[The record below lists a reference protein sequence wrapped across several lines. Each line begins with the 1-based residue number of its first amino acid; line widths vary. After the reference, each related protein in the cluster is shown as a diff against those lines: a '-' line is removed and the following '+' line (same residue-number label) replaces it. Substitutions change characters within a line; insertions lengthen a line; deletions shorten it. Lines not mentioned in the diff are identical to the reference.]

1 MPGRTCRLETDA
13 MTMTRRLALLIAAV
27 LLPALLGSLWLHTL
41 AARDALVLEQE
52 TRNQDA
58 ATALALA
65 LSQQRGDMAALQ
77 TVAAAQFDLGHYRRL
92 VLRDGQ
98 GGVLF
103 QREQPT
109 RQPDV
114 PAWFTAS
121 WPITA
126 PAGRAAVS
134 AGWREVGTLEVVS
147 QSGWVHAAL
156 WAAAVR
162 SAAFMGGLA
171 LLALLLAAG
180 LLRAWQRP
188 LRATVGQARAIEAGR
203 FELAPE
209 PSQPELRE
217 LTRSMNAMV
226 RRLKEVFGAQADQ
239 VALLQRQAQ
248 TDAVTG
254 LLYRRH
260 FISRLTDRLAD
271 PAAPG
276 SALLLVRV
284 LRLDSVNERLGF
296 EATDRLLAASAEVLL
311 AYADRVAGAAAGR
324 LNGADF
330 ALLLPAAGVGDET
343 AQALALALNTSPLA
357 RAGSARYAVGGVDG
371 LRGQSAG
378 AALAAADAA
387 LAEAEVANTPVV
399 EQAQRRAQDASGA
412 RAWRSQIASALEE
425 GRTRL
430 AEFPV
435 VDAQGR
441 LIHLECPLR
450 VQFGGTNSRFDGA
463 EDNDGAAEGQ
473 ADYRPARDW
482 LALAQRSR
490 LMPRVDL
497 AALDLALAA
506 IAADGVPRGVHVSQ
520 ASLAEPGFVDIVAQR
535 LGQAPSAARALSIEW
550 VESSQ
555 PTDATVL
562 RAAAASWRAL
572 GVRLGVEHA
581 GASPQALTQWQA
593 IPIDYVKID
602 ARHLQGVASDDAV
615 RGYAASLVA
624 LVHGLGL
631 TALAEGIGDVD
642 DLAALWLLGFDGATG
657 QAVALAPGARPDAPG
672 ASGEPR
678 PAGDAAP

>member
-1 MPGRTCRLETDA
+1 
-13 MTMTRRLALLIAAV
+13 MTMTSRIALLIAAV
-27 LLPALLGSLWLHTL
+27 LLPALLGSLWLQTL
-41 AARDALVLEQE
+41 AARDALQSELA

-58 ATALALA
+58 ATSLALA

-92 VLRDGQ
+92 ALQ
-98 GGVLF
+98 GPQGEDLF
-103 QREQPT
+103 NRELAA
-109 RQPDV
+109 RQPAV
-114 PAWFTAS
+114 PGWFVNAL
-121 WPITA
+121 PIAA

-134 AGWREVGTLEVVS
+134 DGWRELGTLVVES
-147 QSGWVHAAL
+147 QPGWVHTALWGAAL
-156 WAAAVR
+156 RTAGFLAVL
-162 SAAFMGGLA
+162 AVLA
-171 LLALLLAAG
+171 LGATAW
-180 LLRAWQRP
+180 LLRGWRRP
-188 LRATVGQARAIEAGR
+188 LQATVLQARAIEQGR
-203 FELAPE
+203 FDTAVE

-226 RRLKEVFGAQADQ
+226 RRLKEVFSAQADQ

-254 LLYRRH
+254 LLQRRH
-260 FISRLTDRLAD
+260 FVSRLADRLAD

-284 LRLDSVNERLGF
+284 MRLDVVNERLGF

-311 AYADRVAGAAAGR
+311 AYAHRVPGAAAGR
-324 LNGADF
+324 LNGSDF
-330 ALLLPAAGVGDET
+330 GLLLPAAGVAQET
-343 AQALALALNTSPLA
+343 AVSLAGALNASPLA

-371 LRGQSAG
+371 LRGQASG

-387 LAEAEVANTPVV
+387 LAEAEVTDAPVV
-399 EQAQRRAQDASGA
+399 EQADRRALDSAGA
-412 RAWRSQIASALEE
+412 RAWRSQIAEALEQ

-435 VDAQGR
+435 IDASGQ

-450 VQFGGTNSRFDGA
+450 VQFGPPPTGFGSLEDA
-463 EDNDGAAEGQ
+463 EAA
-473 ADYRPARDW
+473 YRPARDW

-497 AALDLALAA
+497 AALDLVLDA
-506 IAADGVPRGVHVSQ
+506 ITRDGVPRGVHVSQ
-520 ASLAEPGFVDIVAQR
+520 ASLDEPGFIEIVAQR
-535 LGQAPSAARALSIEW
+535 LAQSPAAARSLSIEW
-550 VESSQ
+550 VESTQ
-555 PTDATVL
+555 PAALHALREAATT
-562 RAAAASWRAL
+562 WRAL

-581 GASPQALTQWQA
+581 GASPQALTQWHA
-593 IPIDYVKID
+593 TRIDYVKID

-631 TALAEGIGDVD
+631 KALAEGITEED
-642 DLAALWLLGFDGATG
+642 DLAALWALGFDGATG
-657 QAVALAPGARPDAPG
+657 TAVAGF
-672 ASGEPR
+672 
-678 PAGDAAP
+678 

>member
-1 MPGRTCRLETDA
+1 
-13 MTMTRRLALLIAAV
+13 MTMTRRLALLIAAI

-58 ATALALA
+58 ATVLALA
-65 LSQQRGDMAALQ
+65 LSQQGGDAAAME
-77 TVAAAQFDLGHYRRL
+77 TVAAAQFDLGHYRQL
-92 VLRDGQ
+92 VLRGPQGQ
-98 GGVLF
+98 VLF
-103 QREQPT
+103 QREQGT

-114 PAWFTAS
+114 PAWFVAA

-126 PAGRAAVS
+126 PPGRAAVS
-134 AGWREVGTLEVVS
+134 AGWRELGMLEVAS
-147 QSGWVHAAL
+147 QSGWVHVAL
-156 WAAAVR
+156 WSAAVR
-162 SAAFMGGLA
+162 TAGFLGVLA
-171 LLALLLAAG
+171 LLAVALTTW
-180 LLRAWQRP
+180 LLRGWQRP
-188 LRATVGQARAIEAGR
+188 LQATVAQARAIEQGR
-203 FELAPE
+203 FELANE
-209 PSQPELRE
+209 PTQPELRE

-226 RRLKEVFGAQADQ
+226 KRLKMVFSAQADQ

-254 LLYRRH
+254 LLQRRH
-260 FISRLTDRLAD
+260 FVSRVADRLAD

-284 LRLDSVNERLGF
+284 LRLDAVNERLGH
-296 EATDRLLAASAEVLL
+296 EATDRLLASGAEVLL
-311 AYADRVAGAAAGR
+311 AYADRVPGAAAGR

-330 ALLLPAAGVGDET
+330 GLLLPATGVAEET
-343 AQALALALNTSPLA
+343 AQALALALNASPLA
-357 RAGSARYAVGGVDG
+357 RSGSARYAVGGVDG
-371 LRGQSAG
+371 LRGQGSG

-387 LAEAEVANTPVV
+387 LAEAEVADAPVV
-399 EQAQRRAQDASGA
+399 EEAQRRALDSSGA
-412 RAWRSQIASALEE
+412 RAWRSQIASALEQ

-435 VDAQGR
+435 IDAQGR

-450 VQFGGTNSRFDGA
+450 VQFGTPNSGFDGS
-463 EDNDGAAEGQ
+463 EDTEAA
-473 ADYRPARDW
+473 YRPARDW

-535 LGQAPSAARALSIEW
+535 LGQASVAARALSIEW
-550 VESSQ
+550 VESAR
-555 PTDATVL
+555 PADTAVL
-562 RAAAASWRAL
+562 RAASASWREL
-572 GVRLGVEHA
+572 GVKLGVEHA
-581 GASPQALTQWQA
+581 GASPQALTQWHA
-593 IPIDYVKID
+593 TRIDYVKVD
-602 ARHLQGVASDDAV
+602 ARHLQGVATDEAV

-631 TALAEGIGDVD
+631 QALAEGIEDAD
-642 DLAALWLLGFDGATG
+642 DLATLWLLGFDGATG
-657 QAVALAPGARPDAPG
+657 QAVALAGGAVSP
-672 ASGEPR
+672 
-678 PAGDAAP
+678 